1 MSVMLKFSLSIVAF
15 LTGVTPALAD
25 RIFVDRVTEELV
37 SRGWDERKAAAVSGA
52 QELSF
57 ALHDANGTLDLRLNT
72 LGRFSGDDRLQLL
85 VARHPALMDFF
96 LSLENTRDFSDALD
110 RFSQDQRRRETLLE
124 AMLAHPDRAGYRQFE
139 HVVSDYAAVLT
150 HLADV
155 PEFGTLVSE
164 LVVLKRDGA
173 TSDFEKWLAELL
185 QNSNP
190 EEVEAITLLLAMHG
204 GLLRKEWSISA
215 RWEILNR
222 ATSGNPDLRELLL
235 SHLGVWRHLDDEAL
249 IDIIKVQLSNYG
261 RDHAQLYLV
270 FLLGSDGFL
279 ESASLPDRWQE
290 PLSEDRL
297 NWAIHILKDNPTSPA
312 IEAALYF
319 RQDPVFW
326 DFAVKSGIAERIP
339 CLLSQEGKGMEGL
352 AGYFSYDAKQIDGIC
367 GGTIPDWLPLSGIEG
382 LVRKGWYGTPIEAGD
397 LGWAALDVIDS
408 ALTLSAFGAGKSV
421 VPVAKSAI
429 LTSRMLRAG
438 KGTSSLI
445 RGEKVLSSAVKASVL
460 EANTARR
467 AVAGSSPGLSRML
480 GLPVAAMIT
489 RAAKARRLVPTALAG
504 PLRELADTIGYGAG
518 EELLDNLLTT
528 EFIRCSG
535 FETITVDDAIC
546 QALFSPATQDEV
558 AQ

>member
-270 FLLGSDGFL
+270 FLLGSDELL
-279 ESASLPDRWQE
+279 ESARLPDRWQE

-297 NWAIHILKDNPTSPA
+297 DWAIHILKDNPTSPA

-319 RQDPVFW
+319 RQDPEFW

-339 CLLSQEGKGMEGL
+339 CLLSQEGQGVAPLKEF
-352 AGYFSYDAKQIDGIC
+352 FSYDARQIDGHC
-367 GGTIPDWLPLSGIEG
+367 GARIPEWLPFSSIER
-382 LVRKGWYGTPIEAGD
+382 LARKGWYGTPIEAGD
-397 LGWAALDVIDS
+397 LGWAALDVAD
-408 ALTLSAFGAGKSV
+408 AAWTLGTFGTGKAV
-421 VPVAKSAI
+421 VPAAKGAI
-429 LTSRMLRAG
+429 ITSRMLRAG
-438 KGTSSLI
+438 KGASSLVPDT
-445 RGEKVLSSAVKASVL
+445 KVLSSAVKASVL
-460 EANTARR
+460 EANAARR
-467 AVAGSSPGLSRML
+467 AAVASSPGLSRML
-480 GLPVAAMIT
+480 GLPVSTMMA
-489 RAAKARRLVPTALAG
+489 RAAKASQLVPAELKAPLEELAG
-504 PLRELADTIGYGAG
+504 RSGDAG
-518 EELLDNLLTT
+518 MEIVGNLLTT

-535 FETITVDDAIC
+535 FETISVDDAIC
-546 QALFSPATQDEV
+546 QALFPPVTQDEV